1 MPKRI
6 NASEFSVFDP
16 SKSKYGLTREDQV
29 KKIVEKRHD
38 APDYLKNEQIYKEFT
53 QKEYQVSNPVE
64 EKEKLK
70 REKLHE

>member
-1 MPKRI
+1 VRK
-6 NASEFSVFDP
+6 
-16 SKSKYGLTREDQV
+16 T
-29 KKIVEKRHD
+29 VEKRHD

-53 QKEYQVSNPVE
+53 HKEYKVSNPVE

>member
-1 MPKRI
+1 VPKRI

-16 SKSKYGLTREDQV
+16 SKSKYGLTREEQV
-29 KKIVEKRHD
+29 RKTVQKRQD

-53 QKEYQVSNPVE
+53 HKEYTVANPVE

>member
-1 MPKRI
+1 M
-6 NASEFSVFDP
+6 FDP
-16 SKSKYGLTREDQV
+16 SKSKYGLTREEQV
-29 KKIVEKRHD
+29 RKTVEKRQD

-53 QKEYQVSNPVE
+53 HKQYTVSNPVE